1 MCTFIETLVENHYN
15 ERGQIVVKEDFRFSK
30 WNSGAEYINLAQKAS
45 PTQLLFL
52 VTTMT
57 TALSLLIYS
66 AYLYKKLMYR
76 MPWKPPKSV
85 HSPTS
90 GGQSVAGD
98 YDFDTRVE
106 AGRISRINSGITA
119 LRSVSHSY
127 DGHSVAAF
135 SQLPA
140 GALTGHTMNS
150 PAGVLHGDLTYN
162 GRAKPS
168 NEEDSPSAG
177 QFA

>member
-1 MCTFIETLVENHYN
+1 MCTFIETLIENHYN

-30 WNSGAEYINLAQKAS
+30 WNSGAEYISLARKAS
-45 PTQLLFL
+45 PLQLILL
-52 VTTMT
+52 VATMA

-66 AYLYKKLMYR
+66 AYLYKKLLYR
-76 MPWKPPKSV
+76 MPWRPPKSV

-127 DGHSVAAF
+127 DGHSVSAF
-135 SQLPA
+135 SQLPT
-140 GALTGHTMNS
+140 GALSGHATNS
-150 PAGVLHGDLTYN
+150 SVGIVHGDLTYN
-162 GRAKPS
+162 ARARP
-168 NEEDSPSAG
+168 NIEEASPSAG

>member
-1 MCTFIETLVENHYN
+1 M
-15 ERGQIVVKEDFRFSK
+15 G
-30 WNSGAEYINLAQKAS
+30 
-45 PTQLLFL
+45 
-52 VTTMT
+52 
-57 TALSLLIYS
+57 TALGLLIYS
-66 AYLYKKLMYR
+66 VYLYKKLLYR
-76 MPWKPPKSV
+76 MPWRPPKNV

-127 DGHSVAAF
+127 DGHSVSAF

-140 GALTGHTMNS
+140 STMSGPNMNVA
-150 PAGVLHGDLTYN
+150 PGILHGDLSYN
-162 GRAKPS
+162 GRPHPGVEESPPS
-168 NEEDSPSAG
+168 PGE
-177 QFA
+177 FA